1 MSTAISIP
9 APNGALFTRIPLGL
23 LVDLPRAARRCYEV
37 LHDLDR
43 QGRKIDLSDRE
54 FCGLLNWSVGRRV
67 IQKGLRILEDLG
79 IIARIRSRGRRTI
92 EWLCRFA
99 TRSSIAAANA
109 QQTSSPCDSRERRK
123 HPGSPTG
130 INVNLSGEQT
140 ARKIVDELQVKGW
153 IVAII
158 DADRLKLEP
167 TRTNPAPVGEDLAR
181 LLRMH
186 KDDVRSLIE
195 TSPPARE

>member
-23 LVDLPRAARRCYEV
+23 FVDLPRAARRCYEV

-43 QGRKIDLSDRE
+43 QGRQIDLSDRE

-79 IIARIRSRGRRTI
+79 IIARVRSRGRRTI

-99 TRSSIAAANA
+99 TRSSIAAAGTQN
-109 QQTSSPCDSRERRK
+109 TSAPRDSSERRK
-123 HPGSPTG
+123 DPGSQTG
-130 INVNLSGEQT
+130 INVNRTGEQT
-140 ARKIVDELQVKGW
+140 ARKIVDELQIKGW
-153 IVAII
+153 IVAIM

-167 TRTNPAPVGEDLAR
+167 TRTNPTPVGEDLAR

-186 KDDVRSLIE
+186 KADVRALLE
-195 TSPPARE
+195 TTVPARE